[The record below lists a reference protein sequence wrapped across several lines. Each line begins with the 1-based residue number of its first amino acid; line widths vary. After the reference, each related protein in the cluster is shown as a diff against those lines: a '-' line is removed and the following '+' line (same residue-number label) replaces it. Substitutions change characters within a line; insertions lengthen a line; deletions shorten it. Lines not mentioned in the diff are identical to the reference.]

1 MQLVAVDLLGPF
13 PQSPAGNSYILVA
26 ANYFTKWSEAYPL
39 PNMEAVTVAAAL
51 TNEMF
56 FRFSPPEALHSDQGR
71 QFDGHL
77 IKEICRI
84 LQIRKS
90 RTTPYHLQC
99 DGLVERFNRTLLS
112 MLATSAK
119 DNPLNWEQYIRPV
132 CFAYNTSIHTST
144 GFTPFYLMY
153 GREARLPVDLEFG
166 VTSPSPDDLSPVA
179 YSRQMQIILSYAYRK
194 VRAALGDVQRRQKML
209 YDHNIHG
216 HPYKEG
222 DMVWLHSTVVPP
234 HSHRKLHHPWT
245 GPYQIVSKLSD
256 LNYKKLHQ

>member
-1 MQLVAVDLLGPF
+1 
-13 PQSPAGNSYILVA
+13 
-26 ANYFTKWSEAYPL
+26 
-39 PNMEAVTVAAAL
+39 
-51 TNEMF
+51 
-56 FRFSPPEALHSDQGR
+56 
-71 QFDGHL
+71 
-77 IKEICRI
+77 
-84 LQIRKS
+84 
-90 RTTPYHLQC
+90 
-99 DGLVERFNRTLLS
+99 

-144 GFTPFYLMY
+144 GFMPFYLMY

-209 YDHNIHG
+209 YDRNIHS

-245 GPYQIVSKLSD
+245 GPYQLS
-256 LNYKKLHQ
+256 LNSQILIIKLHQ